1 MKSKNLLVAVLLSV
15 GTCSSVSVADIKGT
29 VSVPA
34 LKAAADDGKGAK
46 PAADAGKADDKKAAK
61 PVAEGAKAD
70 DKKAGESESAKADE
84 KRGVVVWVEGV
95 ADVKVPEKKPLLS
108 QKDGQFAPR
117 LLVVVAGQTVEMPN
131 DDNIA
136 HNVFSMSSTKKFNL
150 GIYPKGESKEVTF
163 EKPGVID
170 LFCSL
175 HRHMHAQIIVSPS
188 QYFTVAAPD
197 EEFTIKDV
205 PAGTYKVTAYSN
217 GCAQQ
222 TIEVKVPEKGDAKAT
237 FALKEADKKAQAAAE
252 TSK

>member
-1 MKSKNLLVAVLLSV
+1 LIAVTA
-15 GTCSSVSVADIKGT
+15 GSSTSIADIKGT

-34 LKAAADDGKGAK
+34 TKASTETPKADDAKAAK
-46 PAADAGKADDKKAAK
+46 PDAGKADDKKA
-61 PVAEGAKAD
+61 D
-70 DKKAGESESAKADE
+70 DKKGGESESAKADE
-84 KRGVVVWVEGV
+84 KRGVVVWVEGIT
-95 ADVKVPEKKPLLS
+95 DVKVPDKKPTLS
-108 QKDGQFAPR
+108 QKDGQFSPR
-117 LLVVVAGQTVEMPN
+117 LMVVVAGQTVEMPN

-136 HNVFSMSSTKKFNL
+136 HNVFSMSATKKFNL

-188 QYFTVAAPD
+188 QYFAVAAPD
-197 EEFTIKDV
+197 EEFTIKGV

-222 TIEVKVPEKGDAKAT
+222 TIEVKVPDTGDAKAT
-237 FALKEADKKAQAAAE
+237 FALKEADKKTQASAE
-252 TSK
+252 TTK